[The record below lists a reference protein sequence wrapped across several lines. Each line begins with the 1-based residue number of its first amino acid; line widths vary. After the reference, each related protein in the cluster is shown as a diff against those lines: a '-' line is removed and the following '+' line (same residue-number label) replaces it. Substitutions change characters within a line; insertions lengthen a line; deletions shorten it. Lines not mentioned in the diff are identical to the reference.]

1 MPCFWIFVWIFSDPR
16 EGYLGVITSCRCYWV
31 MCSCLC
37 FWFCGWIFR
46 LLATQG
52 NATRGQLP
60 LTAHRCYWVI
70 CSCLCFWFCGWIF
83 SDPRKGYLGAIASCW
98 CNCNMI
104 PALRRRLIFVII
116 FSTIYLYRPQRAWH
130 SYNEPGM
137 IVMKNRS
144 LVIGCN
150 LKIGHCHLD
159 HFLKRKAKKSLTIYR
174 LKRNSLI
181 GNKTE
186 GSDALR
192 GLSPF
197 SIQGFVLGPGID
209 TCGKFVPGDV

>member
-1 MPCFWIFVWIFSDPR
+1 
-16 EGYLGVITSCRCYWV
+16 

-70 CSCLCFWFCGWIF
+70 CSCLCFWFCGRIF

-116 FSTIYLYRPQRAWH
+116 FSTIYLYRSQRAWH

-144 LVIGCN
+144 LGMGCN
-150 LKIGHCHLD
+150 GRLVIVTSIILWRGKQ
-159 HFLKRKAKKSLTIYR
+159 KSHSQYSVWNG
-174 LKRNSLI
+174 NSLI
-181 GNKTE
+181 GNKAE
-186 GSDALR
+186 GSDALQ
-192 GLSPF
+192 GLSLF
-197 SIQGFVLGPGID
+197 SI
-209 TCGKFVPGDV
+209 

>member
-1 MPCFWIFVWIFSDPR
+1 MLDSRNFADSYFQFLDPRKGYQGANASRRCNCINWVMCLDLCFWICV
-16 EGYLGVITSCRCYWV
+16 
-31 MCSCLC
+31 
-37 FWFCGWIFR
+37 
-46 LLATQG
+46 
-52 NATRGQLP
+52 
-60 LTAHRCYWVI
+60 
-70 CSCLCFWFCGWIF
+70 WIF

-116 FSTIYLYRPQRAWH
+116 FSTIYLYRSQGAWH
-130 SYNEPGM
+130 SCNEPGM

-159 HFLKRKAKKSLTIYR
+159 HSLKRKAKKSLTIYR

-192 GLSPF
+192 SSLFQFRDMCEGLEWTHL
-197 SIQGFVLGPGID
+197 QN
-209 TCGKFVPGDV
+209 